1 MKVGDLVKVYD
12 PDEDQLDGT
21 PYWTMGIILKVE
33 KKSKIA
39 HSNANRIFTIHAE
52 GHEMIFDEPFWAI
65 SMVNS
70 A

>member
-12 PDEDQLDGT
+12 PDEDQIDGT

-33 KKSKIA
+33 NQSKVT
-39 HSNANRIFTIHAE
+39 HSNRIFTIHAE
-52 GHEMIFDEPFWAI
+52 GHEMVFDEPFWAV
-65 SMVNS
+65 SLVNS

>member
-21 PYWTMGIILKVE
+21 PYWTMGVILKVE
-33 KKSKIA
+33 KKSKTVM
-39 HSNANRIFTIHAE
+39 SNRIFTIHAE
-52 GHEMIFDEPFWAI
+52 GHEMVFDEPFWAV
-65 SMVNS
+65 SLVNS